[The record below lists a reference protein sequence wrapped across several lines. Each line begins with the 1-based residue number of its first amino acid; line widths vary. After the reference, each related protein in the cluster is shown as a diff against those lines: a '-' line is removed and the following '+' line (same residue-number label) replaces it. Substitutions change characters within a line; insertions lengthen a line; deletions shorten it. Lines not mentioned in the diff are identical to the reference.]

1 MTITFVKYQGTGNDF
16 IMLDNISGKYDILS
30 IAVIQLLCNRKFGIG
45 ADGLILLKQHPS
57 LDFEVVY
64 YNADGSQSF
73 CGNGA
78 RCAVAFAHSIG
89 LLKNAHTR
97 FLAIDGPHEA
107 WLCQD
112 EVRLKMSDV
121 EPIEVLEHA
130 FQVDTGSPHF
140 VLLDDNH
147 HAAHVLEVGRQ
158 ISYNDTYQKEGINV
172 NLLSVQDSYL
182 KVATY
187 ERGVE
192 AETLS
197 CGTGV
202 TAAALV
208 FARLQN
214 LPSGHVKVITKGGEL
229 YVDWKM
235 NADLSFYEV
244 YLTGP
249 AQRVYNGTYELK
261 R

>member
-1 MTITFVKYQGTGNDF
+1 MTMTFVKYQGTGNDF
-16 IMLDNISGKYDILS
+16 IMLDNTSGIHDNLS
-30 IAVIQLLCNRKFGIG
+30 IAVIQLLCDRKFGIG

-121 EPIEVLEHA
+121 EPIEFLEHA

-140 VLLDDNH
+140 VLMDDNH

-158 ISYNDTYQKEGINV
+158 IRYNDTYQKEGINV

>member
-1 MTITFVKYQGTGNDF
+1 MTMTFVKYQGTGNDF

-158 ISYNDTYQKEGINV
+158 IRYNDTYQKEGINV